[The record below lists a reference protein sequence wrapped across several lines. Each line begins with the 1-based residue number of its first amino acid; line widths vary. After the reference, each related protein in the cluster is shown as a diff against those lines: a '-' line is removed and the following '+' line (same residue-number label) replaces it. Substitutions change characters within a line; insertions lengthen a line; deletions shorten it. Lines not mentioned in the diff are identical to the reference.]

1 MARPQKHTD
10 NDYKA
15 WIDTQISAGR
25 SIKEIT
31 ANELQQAVG
40 GKYSRCQSILTA
52 VRDARI
58 EEEAEPVPAMPAWFR
73 DFVEQVAE
81 QARRSA
87 ESQWMKVGRGIN
99 ETIED
104 ATAAFEDKKAELEA
118 TSAAHM
124 QKIEQLESDNEMAN
138 EALES
143 VKAELISNDKA
154 LAVAQSKVESQALE
168 LEELAEQLSELETTS
183 EAETARLNRKIAEL
197 ETNLASEKE
206 ARTMSDKK
214 ASDATRR
221 ADQLESKLEELAEL
235 RKQIKEVEKET
246 AKSGRENERLKARL
260 ETAEEN
266 VAMLRKEAQASR
278 EEARDAISAKAR
290 IEGQIESVERERER
304 LANELS
310 ELKNPRATKE

>member
-10 NDYKA
+10 EDYKT
-15 WIDTQISAGR
+15 WIDAQISAGR

-58 EEEAEPVPAMPAWFR
+58 EEEADPAPAMPVWFR

-104 ATAAFEDKKAELEA
+104 ATAAFEDKKAELEV

-124 QKIEQLESDNEMAN
+124 QKIEQLESDNEAVN
-138 EALES
+138 DTLES
-143 VKAELISNDKA
+143 VKAELINSDKA
-154 LAVAQSKVESQALE
+154 LAVAQSKVDSQALE
-168 LEELAEQLSELETTS
+168 LETLAEQLSELETTS
-183 EAETARLNRKIAEL
+183 EAEVARLNRKIAEL
-197 ETNLASEKE
+197 ETSLTSEKE
-206 ARTMSDKK
+206 ARGTADKK

-221 ADQLESKLEELAEL
+221 ADQLESKLEELPEL
-235 RKQIKEVEKET
+235 RKQLKEAEKERT
-246 AKSGRENERLKARL
+246 KSERENERLKARL
-260 ETAEEN
+260 ETAEGN
-266 VAMLRKEAQASR
+266 VETLRNETKISR
-278 EEARDAISAKAR
+278 DEARDAVSAKAR
-290 IEGQIESVERERER
+290 LEGQIESIERERER

-310 ELKNPRATKE
+310 EIKNL